1 MFDIQ
6 MGDKSGKVRV
16 NTILREWKK
25 SGVLAVEKARSDRQ
39 GREVPIIVVGERVT
53 LDDLSL

>member
-16 NTILREWKK
+16 NAILREWKK

-53 LDDLSL
+53 LDDLSF